1 MVTGS
6 ITFPEYFKHELFLI
20 LEGHVE
26 EVLRYIGLVCDL

>member
-6 ITFPEYFKHELFLI
+6 IIFPVYFKHEIFLI

-26 EVLRYIGLVCDL
+26 EVLKYI